1 MNDNETKTTQQTTT
15 TPTPE
20 VNGGERLFTQD
31 EVNRIVSDRL
41 ARERERLADNNE
53 YRALYEAAK
62 KELEDLRTAQTRK
75 AKEAVFRT
83 LAKAALDPEG
93 TGYVRDSRL
102 NTVVKAALIDGVID
116 GMELDDDGNAKDAD
130 QLKKDIASAW
140 PDYIVFTTTH
150 GADIAHP
157 PVYAMR
163 PTVDA
168 QIAEA
173 FKPKI

>member
-1 MNDNETKTTQQTTT
+1 MNDNETMNTQQATT
-15 TPTPE
+15 TPTTE
-20 VNGGERLFTQD
+20 GERLFTQQD
-31 EVNRIVSDRL
+31 LDRIIG
-41 ARERERLADNNE
+41 ERLSRLRDQLVDGNE
-53 YRALYEAAK
+53 YKAKYEAVK
-62 KELEDLRTAQTRK
+62 QELEGMKAAQTRK
-75 AKEAVFRT
+75 EKEAVFRT

-130 QLKKDIASAW
+130 QLKKAIADEW
-140 PDYIVFTTTH
+140 PEYIITVETR

-157 PVYAMR
+157 PTYAMR